1 MLVKKITR
9 RAVLR
14 QGMNFSLAGAAALGL
29 GACGEAE
36 NRQLVCN
43 EPGQLSDSDV
53 STRASLGYVGVSGN
67 PEETC
72 GGCAYFAAASAGE
85 SCGSCQ
91 FLPGQVSSEGRCNSW
106 GAKS

>member
-14 QGMNFSLAGAAALGL
+14 QGMNFSLAGAAAVGL
-29 GACGEAE
+29 GACGESE

-43 EPGQLSDSDV
+43 EPGHLSDSDV
-53 STRASLGYVGVSGN
+53 GMRTSLGYVDVSGN

-72 GGCAYFAAASAGE
+72 RGCGYFALGSAGE

-106 GAKS
+106 SAES

>member
-1 MLVKKITR
+1 MPVKKITR
-9 RAVLR
+9 RAVLQ
-14 QGMNFSLAGAAALGL
+14 QGINLSLAGAAAAGL

-36 NRQLVCN
+36 NQRLVCN

-53 STRASLGYVGVSGN
+53 STRTSLGYVDVSGN

-72 GGCAYFAAASAGE
+72 RGCAYFVTESAGV

-106 GAKS
+106 SAKS